1 MTELRT
7 RMIEDLRLRNYSE
20 RTIRVYVNHVSWF
33 ARYFGRSP
41 EVLGAEEIRKYQQYL
56 AEEKRVSVAFH
67 TQAVAALRLLYR
79 VTLQREDVI
88 DRIPYP
94 RRDRKLPVVL
104 SREEVMGLLA
114 AVQNRKHHALLAT
127 AYAAGLRVSELTHLR
142 LEHIDSRRM
151 LIYVRQ
157 GKGRKDRMV
166 MLARALL
173 EELRRYWTEYRPTHW
188 LFPGSRPTVPI
199 STRSVQK
206 VCTAASKKAHIGKH
220 VTVHTLR
227 HSFATHL
234 LEAGTD
240 LRVIQMLMGHGSL
253 TTTSRY
259 MHVST
264 DRLRH
269 VQSPLDLID
278 RVTTGV

>member
-7 RMIEDLRLRNYSE
+7 RMTEDLRIRNYSE
-20 RTIRVYVNHVSWF
+20 RTIRVYINQVSRF
-33 ARYFGRSP
+33 ARHFGRSP
-41 EVLGAEEIRKYQQYL
+41 EVMGAEEIRKYQQYL
-56 AEEKRVSVAFH
+56 AEEKQVSDGFH
-67 TQAVAALRLLYR
+67 TQCVSALRFLYR
-79 VTLQREDVI
+79 VTLQREDLV

-94 RRDRKLPVVL
+94 RRDHQLPTVL
-104 SREEVMGLLA
+104 SREEVARLLGV
-114 AVQNRKHHALLAT
+114 VQNRKHHALLTT
-127 AYAAGLRVSELTHLR
+127 AYAAGMRVSELTHLKM
-142 LEHIDSRRM
+142 EDVDSRRM
-151 LIYVRQ
+151 VIRVRQ

-173 EELRRYWTEYRPTHW
+173 EELRTYWAEYRPGLW
-188 LFPGSRPTVPI
+188 LFPGYRPTAPI

-206 VCTAASKKAHIGKH
+206 VCTAASEKAQIGKH

-234 LEAGTD
+234 LESGTD

-278 RVTTGV
+278 RVTTAV